1 MLKKTVPL
9 FANAFLYKIK
19 KTNMRDKQKYF
30 PVNWIDGMK
39 INKNHFIEQ
48 DNAWKD
54 ALQSMVSLGLSPL
67 RFGVLPASAAGEET
81 FNVKISFDNQNSL
94 RVSVLAC
101 QAVTSGG
108 VQIAL
113 PAFSTVGQTDTGNII
128 TQSFPFSA
136 SNAEST
142 WWIFLFVHPYEKQ
155 AAGSPDLAENP
166 PRFPNALP
174 TYTLQLVSESNY
186 KQNAYHPY
194 GIAVGKINIIS
205 KDVRIDNDY
214 LPPCYSVNAH
224 PDLLSLH
231 GELDKYLANIELNCS
246 EIVQKIFKKSQQN
259 EISELVMFLCDRV
272 IFYLGQAITKMR
284 WNMIYNAP
292 AVMFELVST
301 LARVMKNS
309 IDMRTGSGKE
319 ELMNYMSEWCE
330 LKQGELES
338 MLSNLANTGFDQ
350 NDINKNIQKI
360 VLFVKVTSRLFDT
373 LSKLEFI
380 GKRRESGIFVKEEAV
395 QQAENQPKPK
405 RRFLG

>member
-1 MLKKTVPL
+1 
-9 FANAFLYKIK
+9 
-19 KTNMRDKQKYF
+19 MRDQQKHF

-48 DNAWKD
+48 DNAWMD
-54 ALQSMVSLGLSPL
+54 ALQGMVSLGLSPI
-67 RFGVLPASAAGEET
+67 RFGILPASVAGEET

-108 VQIAL
+108 VSISL
-113 PAFSTVGQTDTGNII
+113 PAFSAVGQTETGN
-128 TQSFPFSA
+128 TLTTSFPFSA
-136 SNAEST
+136 SSSESA
-142 WWIFLFVHPYEKQ
+142 WWLFLFVHPFEKQ

-174 TYTLQLVSESNY
+174 TYTLQLVSETHY

-194 GIAVGKINIIS
+194 GMPVGKVSIVSN
-205 KDVRIDNDY
+205 DVRIDNEY
-214 LPPCYSVNAH
+214 IPPCYAVNAH

-231 GELDKYLANIELNCS
+231 GELDKYLADIESNCA
-246 EIVQKIFKKSQQN
+246 EIVQKIFKKNQQN

-272 IFYLGQAITKMR
+272 MLYLGQAITNLR
-284 WNMIYNAP
+284 WNIIYAAP
-292 AVMFELVST
+292 AAMFENIST
-301 LARVMKNS
+301 LARIMKNS

-330 LKQGELES
+330 LKQGELET
-338 MLSNLANTGFDQ
+338 MLSSVANTGFDQ
-350 NDINKNIQKI
+350 NDINKNIQKL
-360 VLFVKVTSRLFDT
+360 VVFVKVTSRLFET

-380 GKRRESGIFVKEEAV
+380 GKRRESGIFVKEQPV
-395 QQAENQPKPK
+395 QQAENQPKAR